1 MWQTPNVLGN
11 KDLTGQFATSPARQ
25 ELVSHFR
32 ESQIAAKSSNYLA
45 A

>member
-1 MWQTPNVLGN
+1 MWQTSKVLNN

-25 ELVSHFR
+25 GTGGVLSFEKVR
-32 ESQIAAKSSNYLA
+32 TPPNRLA